1 MYSFREGE
9 LVSRRPV
16 AVMLVSLV
24 LVGLGCA
31 GLPLLREENNAI
43 RLWIPQVRDR
53 QLLILTF
60 VIEITYR
67 VNVKI
72 K

>member
-1 MYSFREGE
+1 
-9 LVSRRPV
+9 
-16 AVMLVSLV
+16 MLVSLV